1 MAIRTLL
8 VGCGFSAVTFHLPFV
23 RSLADFELTGVV
35 SSSEN
40 KVAQHAPGVPVFEQL
55 EDAFSRA
62 VFDLV
67 IITTPNH
74 LHARQ
79 ARAALLAGCHVLVE
93 KPFTLSSQDAM
104 DLVAL
109 AEQCQKQLCVYHNR
123 RFDGDFLTLKTLIA
137 QERLGDVKRLESRF
151 DRFRPVPRDRWRE
164 NAGPGAGIFWDLG
177 PHLIDQAIQLFGVPV
192 TVSGSVQI
200 LRDAGQ
206 SDDTFDVTLYYKDK
220 QVVVGSSP
228 FQAGKTLRFDM
239 QGTKGSYRSFGL
251 DPQED
256 QLKAGIQFDD
266 PDWAQTPPS
275 SFGELCTDKEC
286 SPIPTCRG
294 GYLDFYQQLA
304 DALQKGTALPA
315 DAHSVVPVIQVIEAA
330 QQASEKGA
338 RVSL

>member
-8 VGCGFSAVTFHLPFV
+8 VGCGFSAVTFHLPFI
-23 RSLADFELTGVV
+23 RTLPDFELTGVV

-40 KVAQHAPGVPVFEQL
+40 KVAQHAPGVPVFDAL

-74 LHARQ
+74 LHALQ

-93 KPFTLSSQDAM
+93 KPFTLSSQDAI

-109 AEQCQKQLCVYHNR
+109 AEQCQRQLCVYHNR

-137 QERLGDVKRLESRF
+137 QNLLGDVKRVESRF

-192 TVSGSVQI
+192 AVSGALQI
-200 LRDAGQ
+200 LRDGGQ
-206 SDDTFDVTLYYKDK
+206 SDDAFDITLYYQNK

-228 FQAGKTLRFDM
+228 FQAGKTMRFDV
-239 QGTKGSYRSFGL
+239 QGTKGSYRCFGL

-256 QLKAGIQFDD
+256 QLKAGMTFDN
-266 PDWAQTPPS
+266 PNWAQTPPQCY
-275 SFGELCTDKEC
+275 GELCNEKGCEPVSTC
-286 SPIPTCRG
+286 SG
-294 GYLDFYQQLA
+294 GYLDFYQQLV
-304 DALQKGTALPA
+304 DALLNGTALPA
-315 DAHSVVPVIQVIEAA
+315 DARTVVPVIHVIEAA
-330 QQASEKGA
+330 QQASEKGV